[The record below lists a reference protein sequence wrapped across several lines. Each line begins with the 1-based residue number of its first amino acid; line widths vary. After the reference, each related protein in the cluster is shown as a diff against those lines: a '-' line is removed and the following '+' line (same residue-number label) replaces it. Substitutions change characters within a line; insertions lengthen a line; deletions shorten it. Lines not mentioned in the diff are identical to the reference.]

1 MRICVIGAGIIG
13 AHIAYEL
20 SKIEHVEVSVVDAG
34 YPGWEATAASFS
46 WINANAKEPVSYF
59 ELNAAG
65 MQEYDRLASELPSDS
80 WLNRSGCLV
89 TTPNDEE
96 AALRVERALSLGY
109 PAELVS
115 SDLVMDSLEPTLR
128 LRTNRKVA
136 HFPSEAW
143 LDVEALLRT
152 LLECASQRGTLC
164 HFGRSVVGLERR
176 PDGTFRVDLNDLTQ
190 VNADVVINA
199 AGAGAD
205 KVAQLLGR
213 RLTLTPVLGIT
224 MRVQSHTFALRSIV
238 RNLSVDARP
247 DGPSYFRLHAN
258 SIDDRIAG
266 GGQDRNLIAA
276 EFMRRADL
284 LFKGFSDA
292 VVIDTRIAPR
302 PMPEDGL
309 TWAGPVSGY
318 DGYYECITHSGITLA
333 ALLGRLLADEI
344 VHGRRSSQLE
354 QFRPDRTGLAAV
366 TA

>member
-1 MRICVIGAGIIG
+1 MRICVVGAGIIG
-13 AHIAYEL
+13 ANIAYEV
-20 SKIEHVEVSVVDAG
+20 SKFEHVEVTVVDAG

-65 MQEYDRLASELPSDS
+65 MQEYDRLASELPNDS

-96 AALRVERALSLGY
+96 AKLRVERALSLGY
-109 PAELVS
+109 PAELLS
-115 SDLVMDSLEPTLR
+115 SEAVMDSVEPSLR
-128 LRTNRKVA
+128 LRPNRQVA
-136 HFPSEAW
+136 YFPSEAW
-143 LDVEALLRT
+143 LDVEALLKL
-152 LLECASQRGTLC
+152 LLERASQRGTLC
-164 HFGRSVVGLERR
+164 HFGRSVVGIERR
-176 PDGTFRVDLNDLTQ
+176 SNGTFRVDLNDLTQ
-190 VNADVVINA
+190 INCDVVINA

-213 RLTLTPVLGIT
+213 ELTLTPVLGIT
-224 MRVQSHTFALRSIV
+224 MRVQSSTFGLQTIV

-258 SIDDRIAG
+258 AIDDRIAG

-284 LFKGFSDA
+284 LFNGFSDA

-302 PMPEDGL
+302 PMPKDGM
-309 TWAGPVSGY
+309 TWAGSVPGLEGY
-318 DGYYECITHSGITLA
+318 FECITHSGITLA
-333 ALLGRLLADEI
+333 SLLGRLLADEI
-344 VHGRRSSQLE
+344 VDGAVASELE
-354 QFRPDRTGLAAV
+354 GFRPDRPGLAV